1 MGSLRGFIVTPN
13 GTIKGR
19 IDWEGSCID
28 RVIEDPSL
36 QDEAGSKLPLILP
49 GFIDLHVHG
58 GAGRDV
64 MDGGDAVS
72 VIASLHARHGTTS
85 MLATTM
91 TAPMDHIKATMAA
104 IALAMRKQ
112 DEALERAK
120 NNPKTDPSPKTLNS
134 RNSIEASILGVHLE
148 GPYLSAQKLGAQPA
162 YTKPAHRAEIT
173 ALHQIAPLRV
183 ITLAPEDEANLR
195 LMLELRDH
203 GFCVQLGHSN
213 ASYEQACEAFQC
225 GARSVTHL
233 FNAMSGLHHRA
244 PGLVG
249 AALAHAIYAEVIPD
263 LLHVHPGAIRA
274 AYRAIPS
281 LYAVTDATA
290 AAGMPDGEYSLGE
303 QRVFRCLGA
312 VRLADGTL
320 AGSALTMDEAFRNL
334 VSIGLR
340 VEEASAMLSSRPAA
354 MLDLKDRGSIVPGAR
369 ADLVVFGAECLQL
382 RQIVIAGQ
390 LIDPAL

>member
-1 MGSLRGFIVTPN
+1 
-13 GTIKGR
+13 
-19 IDWEGSCID
+19 
-28 RVIEDPSL
+28 VIEDPSL
-36 QDEAGSKLPLILP
+36 QDTAVDKLAWILP

-72 VIASLHARHGTTS
+72 AIATLHARHGTTS

-91 TAPMDHIKATMAA
+91 TAPIEQIKAAMVA
-104 IALAMRKQ
+104 IAQAMREQ
-112 DEALERAK
+112 SEISERTS
-120 NNPKTDPSPKTLNS
+120 NNISIGLSSQACDPPS
-134 RNSIEASILGVHLE
+134 RIEASILGVHLE
-148 GPYLSAQKLGAQPA
+148 GPYLSAQKRGAQPA
-162 YTKPAHRAEIT
+162 HTKPANLAEIL

-195 LMLELRDH
+195 LVLELRDQ

-213 ASYEQACEAFQC
+213 ASYEQACEAFRC

-249 AALAHAIYAEVIPD
+249 AALAHASYAEVIPD

-290 AAGMPDGEYSLGE
+290 AAGMPDGEYPLGG

-334 VSIGLR
+334 VSIGLT

-354 MLDLKDRGSIVPGAR
+354 MLDLKDRGSIVPGNR
-369 ADLVVFGAECLQL
+369 ADLVVFDAECLQL
-382 RQIVIAGQ
+382 RQVVVAGQ
-390 LIDPAL
+390 SRQTAW